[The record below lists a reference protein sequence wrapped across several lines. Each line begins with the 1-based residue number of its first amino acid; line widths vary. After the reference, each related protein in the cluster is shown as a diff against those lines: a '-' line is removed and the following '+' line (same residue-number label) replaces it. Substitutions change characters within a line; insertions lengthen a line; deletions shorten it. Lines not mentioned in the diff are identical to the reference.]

1 MQPAQ
6 EYPGDAIC
14 SEQLAF
20 APWFREILKEMVEVE
35 IKAGMTPFAH
45 LIEWVSKSK
54 RMLLIVSP
62 FLTIVAVLVWLA
74 IASIDILA
82 AGRAYVEGES
92 LWSKNQKEAVFH
104 LLRFAETGSESHFL
118 SYRKAIMVPLGF
130 RRARLELEKP
140 DPDYSKARA
149 GFIEGGTNPED
160 ISGVISL
167 YQRFHRISYMKRVL
181 DIWTTGDEFLDRL
194 DAAAEQLHAYH
205 MSGSVDL
212 ATRDILLNR
221 IIQINEELRP
231 WQNRFSNT
239 LGEATRWIRSVLL
252 LVILSV
258 AGALIPIGIF
268 LTQRMVSQVDR
279 AERELK
285 ELKLGQEYAVKLA
298 YHASHDPLTGLVNR
312 LEFEK
317 RLAVALSG
325 SVSHGRQH
333 VVMYLDLDQFKIVND
348 TCGHAAGDQLL
359 RQVSALLKEQVRER
373 DSLARLGG
381 DEFGVLLEN
390 CPLQE
395 ALGIADKLRQCIT
408 DFHFVSE
415 GRSFTIGASLGV
427 VQVADGSLNLTD
439 ILSAADAACYVAK
452 EKGRNRVQLYR
463 PHDSEVSMRRGEMEW
478 VSRLQRALEEGRF
491 VLHAQKILS
500 IGGDFPQANH
510 HELLVRMIDEHGK
523 IVPPMAFIPAAER
536 YSLMPLIDQWVVRN
550 AFAAISAMG
559 PGCGT
564 FAINISGASIGDERI
579 LEFVREQFRNFV
591 MPPRSICFEITETAA
606 IANFDKAARFFGEMK
621 SLGCLFSLDD
631 FGAGMSSF
639 GYLKHLPVDF
649 IKIDGSFVKDVA
661 QDPVAVAM
669 VRAINDVGHVMGKK
683 TIGEFVNG
691 EPVLRV
697 LREIGVD
704 FAQGNW
710 ISPPSPFATDSPTVG
725 LPIVYGTDSIQYPKL
740 MVASPDA
747 VLNSTT

>member
-1 MQPAQ
+1 MAHA
-6 EYPGDAIC
+6 D
-14 SEQLAF
+14 
-20 APWFREILKEMVEVE
+20 MN
-35 IKAGMTPFAH
+35 AGMTVFTKV
-45 LIEWVSKSK
+45 IQWFVMSK

-62 FLTIVAVLVWLA
+62 FLAIVVVLVWLA
-74 IASIDILA
+74 IVSIDILA

-118 SYRKAIMVPLGF
+118 SYRKALMVPMGF
-130 RRARLELEKP
+130 RKARLELEKP
-140 DPDYSKARA
+140 DPNYATVQA
-149 GFIEGGTNPED
+149 GLLEGGTHPDD
-160 ISGVISL
+160 IPGVISL
-167 YQRFHRISYMKRVL
+167 YERFHRVSYMKSVL
-181 DIWTTGDEFLDRL
+181 DIWKTGDEFMARL
-194 DAAAEQLHAYH
+194 DAAAEDLHAFQA
-205 MSGSVDL
+205 SGGMDFPG
-212 ATRDILLNR
+212 RDIVLNR

-239 LGEATRWIRSVLL
+239 LGEATRWIRSTLL

-258 AGALIPIGIF
+258 AGVLIPFGIL

-298 YHASHDPLTGLVNR
+298 YHASHDPLTNLVNR

-317 RLAVALSG
+317 RLALALHTA
-325 SVSHGRQH
+325 VNQGRQH

-359 RQVSALLKEQVRER
+359 RQVSALLKEQVREG

-390 CPLQE
+390 CPMQE
-395 ALGIADKLRQCIT
+395 AIGIADKLRQCIA
-408 DFHFVSE
+408 DFRFVSE
-415 GRSFTIGASLGV
+415 AKSFSIGASVGV
-427 VQVADGSLNLTD
+427 VHVADGMMSLTD
-439 ILSAADAACYVAK
+439 ILSAADAACYMAK
-452 EKGRNRVQLYR
+452 DKGRNRVQLYR
-463 PHDSEVSMRRGEMEW
+463 PHDSEVSMRKGEMEW
-478 VSRLQRALEEGRF
+478 VSRLQRALQEGRF
-491 VLHAQKILS
+491 VLYSQKIMS
-500 IGGDFPQANH
+500 IGEQLPQKSH

-536 YSLMPLIDQWVVRN
+536 YSIMPMIDQWVVHN
-550 AFAAISAMG
+550 AFAAISTLG
-559 PGCGT
+559 PDCGT
-564 FAINISGASIGDERI
+564 YAINISGASIGDERI

-661 QDPVAVAM
+661 HDPVAVAM

-683 TIGEFVNG
+683 TIGEFVDG
-691 EPVLRV
+691 EIVLGA

-710 ISPPSPFATDSPTVG
+710 ISPPSPFPAKSPTATPSARAGTESARLPEVRPTVG
-725 LPIVYGTDSIQYPKL
+725 EIAFNSI
-740 MVASPDA
+740 
-747 VLNSTT
+747 T

>member
-1 MQPAQ
+1 MPHV
-6 EYPGDAIC
+6 D
-14 SEQLAF
+14 
-20 APWFREILKEMVEVE
+20 MH
-35 IKAGMTPFAH
+35 AGMTLVARVIKWF
-45 LIEWVSKSK
+45 VMSK

-62 FLTIVAVLVWLA
+62 FLAIVVVLVWLA
-74 IASIDILA
+74 IVSIDILA

-118 SYRKAIMVPLGF
+118 SYQKAIMVPLGF
-130 RRARLELEKP
+130 RKARLELEKP
-140 DPDYSKARA
+140 DPDYATVQA
-149 GFIEGGTNPED
+149 GFIAGGTHADDVP
-160 ISGVISL
+160 GVIRL
-167 YQRFHRISYMKRVL
+167 YERFHRVSYMNSVL
-181 DIWTTGDEFLDRL
+181 DIWKTGDQFMERL
-194 DAAAEQLHAYH
+194 DAAAQELHAFQEL
-205 MSGSVDL
+205 GNVDF
-212 ATRDILLNR
+212 AGREVVLNR
-221 IIQINEELRP
+221 IIEINEELRP

-239 LGEATRWIRSVLL
+239 LGEATRWIRSTLL
-252 LVILSV
+252 LVILTV
-258 AGALIPIGIF
+258 AGILTPFGIL

-298 YHASHDPLTGLVNR
+298 YHASHDPLTNLVNR

-317 RLAVALSG
+317 RLALALHTAASQ
-325 SVSHGRQH
+325 GRQH

-359 RQVSALLKEQVRER
+359 RQVSALLKEQVREG

-390 CPLQE
+390 CPMQE
-395 ALGIADKLRQCIT
+395 AIGIADKLRQCIA
-408 DFHFVSE
+408 DFRFISE
-415 GRSFTIGASLGV
+415 GKAFSIGASVGV
-427 VQVADGSLNLTD
+427 VQVADGMLSLTD
-439 ILSAADAACYVAK
+439 ILSAADAACYMAK
-452 EKGRNRVQLYR
+452 DKGRNRVQLYR

-478 VSRLQRALEEGRF
+478 VSRLQRALQEGRF
-491 VLHAQKILS
+491 VLYSQQIMS
-500 IGGDFPQANH
+500 IGENPLHTSH
-510 HELLVRMIDEHGK
+510 HELLVRMLDEHGR
-523 IVPPMAFIPAAER
+523 IIPPMAFIPAAER
-536 YSLMPLIDQWVVRN
+536 YSIMPMIDQWVVHN
-550 AFAAISAMG
+550 AFAAISSLG
-559 PGCGT
+559 PDCGT

-579 LEFVREQFRNFV
+579 LEFVREQFRRFV

-661 QDPVAVAM
+661 HDPVAVAM

-683 TIGEFVNG
+683 TIGEFVDG
-691 EPVLRV
+691 EVVLRG

-710 ISPPSPFATDSPTVG
+710 ISPPRPFPAKSSATSSAMRGDTEAMNPPEMRAANREV
-725 LPIVYGTDSIQYPKL
+725 I
-740 MVASPDA
+740 
-747 VLNSTT
+747 LNSLT

>member
-1 MQPAQ
+1 MA
-6 EYPGDAIC
+6 YVD
-14 SEQLAF
+14 
-20 APWFREILKEMVEVE
+20 
-35 IKAGMTPFAH
+35 IKAGITAFAKV
-45 LIEWVSKSK
+45 IQWFVMSK

-62 FLTIVAVLVWLA
+62 FLAIVAVLVWLA
-74 IASIDILA
+74 IVSIDILA

-104 LLRFAETGSESHFL
+104 LLRFADTGSESHFL

-130 RRARLELEKP
+130 RKARLELEKP
-140 DPDYSKARA
+140 YPNDSTVRA
-149 GFIEGGTNPED
+149 GFIEGGTHPDD
-160 ISGVISL
+160 IAGVISL
-167 YQRFHRISYMKRVL
+167 YERFHRVSYMKNVL
-181 DIWTTGDEFLDRL
+181 DIWKTGDEFMERL
-194 DAAAEQLHAYH
+194 DAAAEELHALQV
-205 MSGSVDL
+205 SGGMDFPGRDSV
-212 ATRDILLNR
+212 LNR

-239 LGEATRWIRSVLL
+239 LGEATRWIRSTLL
-252 LVILSV
+252 LVILTV
-258 AGALIPIGIF
+258 AGILIPIGIL

-285 ELKLGQEYAVKLA
+285 ELKLGQEYSVKLA
-298 YHASHDPLTGLVNR
+298 YHASHDPLTNLVNR

-317 RLAVALSG
+317 RLALALHTAASQ
-325 SVSHGRQH
+325 GRQH
-333 VVMYLDLDQFKIVND
+333 SVMYLDLDQFKIVND

-359 RQVSALLKEQVRER
+359 RQVSALLKEQVREG

-395 ALGIADKLRQCIT
+395 AIGIADKLRQCIA
-408 DFHFVSE
+408 DFRFVSE
-415 GRSFTIGASLGV
+415 GKSFSIGASIGV
-427 VQVADGSLNLTD
+427 VQVADGMLNLTD
-439 ILSAADAACYVAK
+439 ILSAADAACYMAK
-452 EKGRNRVQLYR
+452 EKGRNRVQFYR
-463 PHDSEVSMRRGEMEW
+463 PHDSEVSMRRREMDW
-478 VSRLQRALEEGRF
+478 VPRLQRALQEGRF
-491 VLHAQKILS
+491 VLYSQQIMS
-500 IGGDFPQANH
+500 IGGHFPQTSH
-510 HELLVRMIDEHGK
+510 HELLVRMLDEHGK
-523 IVPPMAFIPAAER
+523 VIPPMAFIPAAER
-536 YSLMPLIDQWVVRN
+536 YSIMPMIDQWVIHN
-550 AFAAISAMG
+550 AFAAISSLG
-559 PGCGT
+559 QDCGT
-564 FAINISGASIGDERI
+564 YAINISGASIGDERV
-579 LEFVREQFRNFV
+579 LEFVREQFRKYV

-661 QDPVAVAM
+661 HDPVAVAM

-683 TIGEFVNG
+683 TIGEFVDG
-691 EPVLRV
+691 EIVLRA

-710 ISPPSPFATDSPTVG
+710 ISRPCPFPAKPPAAT
-725 LPIVYGTDSIQYPKL
+725 LPVRTGTESARLPQ
-740 MVASPDA
+740 VRTA
-747 VLNSTT
+747 VREAILNSTT

>member
-1 MQPAQ
+1 MA
-6 EYPGDAIC
+6 YID
-14 SEQLAF
+14 
-20 APWFREILKEMVEVE
+20 
-35 IKAGMTPFAH
+35 IKAGISAIAKVIQWFVM
-45 LIEWVSKSK
+45 SK

-62 FLTIVAVLVWLA
+62 FLAIVAVLVWLA
-74 IASIDILA
+74 IVSIDILA

-104 LLRFAETGSESHFL
+104 LLRFAETGSETNFVG
-118 SYRKAIMVPLGF
+118 YRKAIMVPLGF
-130 RRARLELEKP
+130 RKARLELGKSKP
-140 DPDYSKARA
+140 NYSTVQS
-149 GFIEGGTNPED
+149 GFLEGGTHPDD
-160 ISGVISL
+160 IEGVISL
-167 YQRFHRISYMKRVL
+167 YERFHRVSYMKSVL
-181 DIWTTGDEFLDRL
+181 DIWETGDEFIARL
-194 DAAAEQLHAYH
+194 AVAAEELHEFQVAGTADSPRRDAAL
-205 MSGSVDL
+205 
-212 ATRDILLNR
+212 RR

-239 LGEATRWIRSVLL
+239 LGDATRWIQSTLL
-252 LVILSV
+252 LVILTV
-258 AGALIPIGIF
+258 AGILIPCGIF

-298 YHASHDPLTGLVNR
+298 YHASHDPLTNLVNR

-317 RLAVALSG
+317 RLALAMHTAASQ
-325 SVSHGRQH
+325 GRQH
-333 VVMYLDLDQFKIVND
+333 SVMYLDLDRFKIVND

-359 RQVSALLKEQVRER
+359 RQVSALLKEQVREG

-395 ALGIADKLRQCIT
+395 AIGIADKLRQCIG
-408 DFHFVSE
+408 DFRFFSE
-415 GRSFTIGASLGV
+415 GKSFSIGASIGV
-427 VQVADGSLNLTD
+427 VQIADGTLNLTD
-439 ILSAADAACYVAK
+439 ILSAADAACYMAK
-452 EKGRNRVQLYR
+452 EKGRNRVQFYR

-478 VSRLQRALEEGRF
+478 VPRLQLALQEGRF
-491 VLHAQKILS
+491 VLYSQEIIS
-500 IGGDFPQANH
+500 IVGQSPQTSH
-510 HELLVRMIDEHGK
+510 HELLVRMIDQHGK
-523 IVPPMAFIPAAER
+523 IIPPMAFIPAAER
-536 YSLMPLIDQWVVRN
+536 YSIMPMIDQWVVHN
-550 AFAAISAMG
+550 AFAAISALG
-559 PGCGT
+559 PDCGT
-564 FAINISGASIGDERI
+564 YAINISGASIGDERL

-591 MPPRSICFEITETAA
+591 MPPRSVCFEITETAA

-649 IKIDGSFVKDVA
+649 VKIDGSFVKDLGH
-661 QDPVAVAM
+661 DPIAVAM

-691 EPVLRV
+691 EVVLGA

-710 ISPPSPFATDSPTVG
+710 ISPPTPFSAKSSGVTIPLRTRTESVHLAQVRTAA
-725 LPIVYGTDSIQYPKL
+725 
-740 MVASPDA
+740 VA
-747 VLNSTT
+747 NSS